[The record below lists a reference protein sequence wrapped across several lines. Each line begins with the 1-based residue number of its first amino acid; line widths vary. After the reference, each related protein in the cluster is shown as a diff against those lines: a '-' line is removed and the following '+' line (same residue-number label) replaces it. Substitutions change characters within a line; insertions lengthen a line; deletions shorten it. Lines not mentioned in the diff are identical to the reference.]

1 MKTYRDEE
9 KYNKYYRKVEAM
21 YRKGYDNKTI
31 IDNMSLPKFETLE
44 MIQKIFAIDQIREER
59 RIGV

>member
-9 KYNKYYRKVEAM
+9 QYNKNYRKVEAM
-21 YRKGYDNKTI
+21 YRKGYDDKTI
-31 IDNMSLPKFETLE
+31 IDNMQLPKFETLE

>member
-9 KYNKYYRKVEAM
+9 KYNKNDRKVEAM
-21 YRKGYDNKTI
+21 YRKGYNNKTI

-44 MIQKIFAIDQIREER
+44 MIQKIFAIDQIKEER
-59 RIGV
+59 RIRV

>member
-9 KYNKYYRKVEAM
+9 KYNKNYRKVEAM
-21 YRKGYDNKTI
+21 YREGYDNKTI
-31 IDNMSLPKFETLE
+31 IDNMPLPKFETLE